1 MESCADLIVIYCSH
15 FLNSSELKTNKIEAV
30 ATLEM
35 LYVGS
40 FQEPLIIEGN
50 LSNVISLTSGVVR
63 GPWKF
68 HLYLKEIKSL
78 FSSIEAVYCHVL

>member
-1 MESCADLIVIYCSH
+1 MESCADLIVIYCSD

-40 FQEPLIIEGN
+40 FQKPLIIEGN
-50 LSNVISLTSGVVR
+50 LSYVISLTSGVVR
-63 GPWKF
+63 VPWKF
-68 HLYLKEIKSL
+68 HLYHKEIKSS
-78 FSSIEAVYCHVL
+78 FSSIEAVYCRVL